1 MSVTAHPG
9 RTEPDVDPRQELLTL
24 GRVAGGMGIV
34 SVLILFGTSFALDY
48 ENQTMTEDS
57 SAITHFFR
65 SVDDTLGWTSSFLT
79 TLGLITCLFW
89 ILGLAMALRPHERGI
104 PWRTTFLAGA
114 GVLTVVP
121 GQIATWDAATFRSST
136 IDPQVARYAYD
147 LGGISFANGWMAT
160 GAVGILAG
168 LVILRSRD
176 LPRWVAWWGLIAGVG
191 LVISRG
197 IFREGIAYAPFFAFW
212 VWATVVSVL
221 LIAGRF
227 VPREKA

>member
-1 MSVTAHPG
+1 MA
-9 RTEPDVDPRQELLTL
+9 TL
-24 GRVAGGMGIV
+24 GRVAGAMGVV
-34 SVLILFGTSFALDY
+34 SVLVLFGTSFALGY
-48 ENQTMTEDS
+48 QNQTMTEDIP
-57 SAITHFFR
+57 AITHFFR
-65 SVDDTLGWTSSFLT
+65 SVNDTLGWTSSFLT
-79 TLGLITCLFW
+79 TLGLITCMFW
-89 ILGLAMALRPHERGI
+89 ILGLALALLPHERGI

-147 LGGISFANGWMAT
+147 LGGISFANGWMST

-168 LVILRSRD
+168 LVMLRARE
-176 LPRWVAWWGLIAGVG
+176 LPQWVAWWGLVAGAG
-191 LVISRG
+191 LVVSRG

-212 VWATVVSVL
+212 VWAAVVSVQ

-227 VPREKA
+227 VPPAVVP